1 MNELSVNE
9 LIAVEGD
16 GIISCLAGGVAFAL
30 IGTFVSAP
38 VALAVGDASIV
49 GKVATAAGSVGLYV
63 GAGCPLP

>member
-9 LIAVEGD
+9 LVVVEGG

-30 IGTFVSAP
+30 IGTVVSAP

-49 GKVATAAGSVGLYV
+49 GKTATFAGSIGLYV
-63 GAGCPLP
+63 GAGCPFP